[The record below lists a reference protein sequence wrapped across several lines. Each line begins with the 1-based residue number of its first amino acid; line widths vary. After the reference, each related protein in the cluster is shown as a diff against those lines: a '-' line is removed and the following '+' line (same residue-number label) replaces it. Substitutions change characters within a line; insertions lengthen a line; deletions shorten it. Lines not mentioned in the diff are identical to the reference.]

1 MAGFPL
7 LKLWSKLFKAKGI
20 MDVNSPQHCHVLFD
34 KLDAKLLYRGNP

>member
-1 MAGFPL
+1 MTGFPL
-7 LKLWSKLFKAKGI
+7 LKLWSKLFKAKGM